1 MKSKSSFIFRMVA
14 TGGGAALALGVSVGV
29 SAGVA
34 TAQTGSLESGFGL
47 DIDSVLSPVGDLF
60 PDPGSLDEAVSDAG
74 AGPGAG
80 SSGAREES
88 QRALPPP
95 VWSGSSGA
103 GPAGAAAAGVTGAG
117 VTGAGET
124 GAGGAAAADGSAGA
138 GAMGVPG
145 AGSLDPIQP
154 ALGPGPATDT
164 TPGAA
169 LTALI
174 TLTGALGE
182 GGPSSAGLPPLPPP
196 R

>member
-47 DIDSVLSPVGDLF
+47 DIDSVLSPAGDLF

-117 VTGAGET
+117 VTGAG
-124 GAGGAAAADGSAGA
+124 GAAAADGSAGA

-174 TLTGALGE
+174 TLTGALDE
-182 GGPSSAGLPPLPPP
+182 GGASSAGLPPLPTP

>member
-1 MKSKSSFIFRMVA
+1 MKSKSSFIPRMVA
-14 TGGGAALALGVSVGV
+14 TGGGAALVLGVSVGV

-47 DIDSVLSPVGDLF
+47 YIDSVLSPAGDLF

-74 AGPGAG
+74 ASPGAG

-95 VWSGSSGA
+95 GGSGSSGA
-103 GPAGAAAAGVTGAG
+103 GPAEAAAAGDTGAG
-117 VTGAGET
+117 D
-124 GAGGAAAADGSAGA
+124 AAAADGSAGA
-138 GAMGVPG
+138 GTMGVPG

-174 TLTGALGE
+174 TLTGALDE
-182 GGPSSAGLPPLPPP
+182 GGASSAGLPPLPTP